1 MRRLGFLIAFL
12 LSATILRQSAV
23 RVPQPRMAG
32 LHIPAMGVK
41 PTDPATDTNTLK
53 KSNWYAAA
61 INLIRESEYEI
72 RYDPGRQAWAGPNRS
87 NNLKSIY
94 TPQVFTL
101 LPRNDSSDTW
111 KLALSTTGLFAGNKN
126 VSRPEKNSTAI
137 LEKNKLQFRH
147 EGNFITEFINSPE
160 GIRQNFIITAQ
171 PDGHTDRLAV
181 KLQANKGWHV
191 NKVHDREI
199 HFAKATASGLEKK
212 ITYNSLKAWDAANRE
227 LEASF
232 SVNGQTIS
240 INVNAAGA
248 VYPLT
253 IDPLSTGTLG
263 TADWAVNNSAQLNA
277 YFGYS
282 VSGAGDV
289 NGDGYGDVIIGAY
302 LFDDGANTDEGR
314 AFVYHGSATGLST
327 TPNSIPD
334 DANQAGALFG
344 RSVAN
349 VGDINGDGYGDV
361 IIGAPNYTDGANS
374 QEGSAFTYYGS
385 AAGLSTTPADIL
397 DDADQALANFG
408 YSVSGAGDV
417 NGDGFSD
424 VIVGASSFTD
434 GANTQEGRA
443 FVYHGSS
450 FGLSVTPDS
459 TPDDADQ
466 ANAIF
471 GSAVA
476 CAGDVNG
483 DGYSD
488 VIIGAYSYDDGA
500 NTNEGRAFV
509 YYGSASGISSSPDNT
524 PDDADQAAAFFGYD
538 VAGAGDVNGDGYGD
552 IIVGAFQYT
561 DGGNANEGRAFVYY
575 GSSTGLS
582 AAPDATPDDANIA
595 GAKFGYSVAVAGDV
609 NGDGYSDVII
619 GAHEYNDGANAREGR
634 AFVYYGSSTG
644 LSPTPNATPDDANQ
658 AAALFGSSV
667 SSAGDVNGDGYS
679 DVIIGGPEYDVAGG
693 TNEGRAYV
701 YHGAPNGINTVPVL
715 LAESNQAGA
724 SLGVSVSAAGDVN
737 ADGYGDI
744 LIGASGYSSGE
755 SLEGVVFVFHGSAT
769 GPASTPTV
777 ILESN
782 LFNCSFGTSVSAAG
796 DVNGDGYGD
805 IVVGADGYSNGEPGE
820 GAVYVFTGSAT
831 GLNNTP
837 VALLESNQAFASMGV
852 SVSGAGDING
862 DGYSDIIAGAFNYDD
877 IELNEGAAFIYYGR
891 STGINPAYV
900 LLECNQASSAFG
912 IKVAG
917 AGDVN
922 GDGFSDVIAG
932 AIYYDD
938 GQTDEGGIFIFM
950 GSFAGINTTA
960 AGVIEPNVSNYYLG
974 SSLSAAGDVN
984 GDGFGDVIIGVPN
997 YFGGQSNEG
1006 AAIIYH
1012 GAAAG
1017 LNLIG
1022 AIALETNQAGA
1033 GGGFSVASAGDVN
1046 GDGYSDV
1053 IAGAY
1058 LYSNGE
1064 SNEGVAFVYKGSPTG
1079 VNSTPIALLES
1090 NQATSIFGISVA
1102 GAGDVNGDGYSDVMA
1117 GAYWYDNGQTD
1128 EGAAFVFNGN
1138 GNSGYRNNLFLYNS
1152 DLVTPIQQSNMADP
1166 NLFGAG
1172 LYAKSFEGRQK
1183 GKMVWETVKNGTAF
1197 SGNPITNSTSFTA
1210 QSLGYSDLGLT
1221 GTEIKNQIAKQV
1233 ATKATYIRG
1242 RIKYNPANSI
1252 TGQVYGPWRYPD
1264 GFLRGR
1270 RDVGSVALPLQ
1281 FLSFTAEKENNNA
1294 KLTWI
1299 TSQEEPNTL
1308 YEVQHSV
1315 DGIHFTGIGSRAGLH
1330 LDRNEYTWM
1339 HYGLTK
1345 GIHYYRIKAVENGN
1359 KHYSAVR
1366 TVSFTTEGIV
1376 KIYPNPAAAGSCIL
1390 VQLDEPV
1397 INDKITISLV
1407 AYNGQV
1413 IPLKIQSVNNRII
1426 QCQLPETAGGVYTI
1440 RIQSGSVT
1448 LNNRLLIQK

>member
-1 MRRLGFLIAFL
+1 MHRLGFLIIFL
-12 LSATILRQSAV
+12 LSATALRQTAV
-23 RVPQPRMAG
+23 PMPEPRMAD
-32 LHIPAMGVK
+32 LRIPVIGVK
-41 PTDPATDTNTLK
+41 PVDPATDTNALK
-53 KSNWYAAA
+53 KSDWYAEA
-61 INLIRESEYEI
+61 INMIRESEYEI
-72 RYDPGRQAWAGPNRS
+72 RFDAGKQAWAGPNRN
-87 NNLKSIY
+87 NNLKSLY

-101 LPRNDSSDTW
+101 SPRNDSTDTW
-111 KLALSTTGLFAGNKN
+111 KLALTTTGLFAGNKN
-126 VSRPEKNSTAI
+126 IARPGKSSTAI
-137 LEKNKLQFRH
+137 LEKNKLQFLH

-160 GIRQNFIITAQ
+160 GIRQNFIITSQ
-171 PDGHTDRLAV
+171 PDGHPDQLSV
-181 KLQANKGWHV
+181 KLHTSKDWHV
-191 NKVHDREI
+191 NKVHDKEI
-199 HFAKATASGLEKK
+199 HFAKATSLGFEKK
-212 ITYNSLKAWDAANRE
+212 ITYNSLKAWDAMNRE

-232 SVNGQTIS
+232 SVSGQTVS
-240 INVNAAGA
+240 LNVNAADA
-248 VYPLT
+248 VYPVT

-263 TADWAVNNSAQLNA
+263 TADWVVNNSAQLMA

-302 LFDDGANTDEGR
+302 LFDDGANANEGR

-334 DANQAGALFG
+334 DANQSNALFG
-344 RSVAN
+344 MSVAN
-349 VGDINGDGYGDV
+349 AGDINGDGYGDV
-361 IIGAPNYTDGANS
+361 IIGAATFTDGANS
-374 QEGSAFTYYGS
+374 QEGRAFTYYGS
-385 AAGLSTTPADIL
+385 ATGLSPNPADIL
-397 DDADQALANFG
+397 DDADLPIANFG

-417 NGDGFSD
+417 NGDGYSD
-424 VIVGASSFTD
+424 VIVGAASYND
-434 GANTQEGRA
+434 GANTAEGRA
-443 FVYHGSS
+443 FVYHGSAS
-450 FGLSVTPDS
+450 GLSALPNS

-466 ANAIF
+466 GNAMF
-471 GSAVA
+471 GASVA

-488 VIIGAYSYDDGA
+488 VIIGAYFYDDGPNA
-500 NTNEGRAFV
+500 NEGRAFV
-509 YYGSASGISSSPDNT
+509 YYGSASGISSTPDNT
-524 PDDADQAAAFFGYD
+524 PDDADQVAALFGFD

-552 IIVGAFQYT
+552 IIIGAYQYT

-582 AAPDATPDDANIA
+582 TTPDATPDDANIA
-595 GAKFGYSVAVAGDV
+595 GAKFGYSVAAAGDV
-609 NGDGYSDVII
+609 NGDGYGDVII
-619 GAHEYNDGANAREGR
+619 GANEYNDGGNTREGR

-644 LSPTPNATPDDANQ
+644 LSATPNATPDDANQ
-658 AAALFGSSV
+658 VAVLFGSSV

-679 DVIIGGPEYDVAGG
+679 DVIIGGPEYDIAGG
-693 TNEGRAYV
+693 NNEGRAYV
-701 YHGAPNGINTVPVL
+701 YHGAPNGINTTPVL
-715 LAESNQAGA
+715 LVEGNQANSSFGY
-724 SLGVSVSAAGDVN
+724 SVSAAGDVN
-737 ADGYGDI
+737 ADGYGDV
-744 LIGASGYSSGE
+744 LIGAPGYSNGE

-769 GPASTPTV
+769 GPSSTPTI

-782 LFNCSFGTSVSAAG
+782 LVNCSFGTSVSAAG

-805 IVVGADGYSNGEPGE
+805 IVVGADGYSNGEAGE
-820 GAVYVFTGSAT
+820 GAAYVFTGSAT

-837 VALLESNQAFASMGV
+837 VAILESNQTSASMGV

-862 DGYSDIIAGAFNYDD
+862 DGYSDIIAGAFSYDNG
-877 IELNEGAAFIYYGR
+877 ESNEGVAFIYYGR

-932 AIYYDD
+932 AIYYDN
-938 GQTDEGGIFIFM
+938 GETDEGGIFIFM
-950 GSFAGINTTA
+950 GSHTGINTTP
-960 AGVIEPNVSNYYLG
+960 AGVIEPNVINYYLG
-974 SSLSAAGDVN
+974 SVLNAAGDVN

-1012 GAAAG
+1012 GSSAG

-1033 GGGFSVASAGDVN
+1033 GGGYSVASAGDVN

-1079 VNSTPIALLES
+1079 VNSTPIAQLES
-1090 NQATSIFGISVA
+1090 NQATSIFGNSVA
-1102 GAGDVNGDGYSDVMA
+1102 GAGDVNGDGYSDVIA
-1117 GAYWYDNGQTD
+1117 GAYWYDNGETD
-1128 EGAAFVFNGN
+1128 EGAAFVFKGN
-1138 GNSGYRNNLFLYNS
+1138 GNSSYRNNLVLYNS

-1172 LYAKSFEGRQK
+1172 LYAKSFEGSQK

-1197 SGNPITNSTSFTA
+1197 SGNPITNSTSFTS
-1210 QSLGYSDLGLT
+1210 QSLIYTNLGLT

-1233 ATKATYIRG
+1233 STKATYIRA
-1242 RIKYNPANSI
+1242 RIKYNPVNSI

-1281 FLSFTAEKENNNA
+1281 FLSFTVEKEYNNA

-1299 TSQEEPNTL
+1299 TSQEDPNIL
-1308 YEVQHSV
+1308 YEVQHGV
-1315 DGIHFTGIGSRAGLH
+1315 DGIHFTSIGSRAGLH

-1339 HYGLTK
+1339 HNGLTK
-1345 GIHYYRIKAVENGN
+1345 GIHYYRIKAIENGN
-1359 KHYSAVR
+1359 IKYSAVR
-1366 TVSFTTEGIV
+1366 TVSFVTKSIV
-1376 KIYPNPAAAGSCIL
+1376 KIYPNPATAGSGIL
-1390 VQLDEPV
+1390 IQIDEALL
-1397 INDKITISLV
+1397 NNKIIISLV
-1407 AYNGQV
+1407 ADNGQV
-1413 IPLKIQSVNNRII
+1413 IPLKAQPVNNRAI

-1440 RIQSGSVT
+1440 RIQSGSET
-1448 LNNRLLIQK
+1448 FNSRLLIQK